1 MSKRGGD
8 NCANNTEK
16 VRCNWCL
23 ESDLYRNYHD
33 SEWGVPCT
41 DDGKLFEF
49 IVLEGAQ
56 AGLSWITVLR
66 KRDNYRRAFS
76 NFSAEKIARYN
87 SRSVERLMAN
97 PGIVRNRLKIE
108 ATISNARSFLT
119 IQQEYSSFSAYFWNF
134 CDGTPITNH
143 WASMKE
149 VPATTPLSD
158 TISRDMKKRGFRFF
172 GSTICY
178 AHMQA
183 TGMVNDHSVHCF
195 RHRECADLGANLR
208 LC

>member
-1 MSKRGGD
+1 M
-8 NCANNTEK
+8 
-16 VRCNWCL
+16 

-41 DDGKLFEF
+41 DDSKLFEF

-56 AGLSWITVLR
+56 AGLSWITILK
-66 KRDNYRRAFS
+66 KRDNYRPAFS

-108 ATISNARSFLT
+108 ATITNARSFLD
-119 IQQEYSSFSAYFWNF
+119 IQQEFGSFSTYFWGF
-134 CDGTPITNH
+134 CDGKPIVNH
-143 WASMKE
+143 WTSIKE

-158 TISRDMKKRGFRFF
+158 RISKDMKKRGFRFF

-183 TGMVNDHSVHCF
+183 TGMVNDHSPDCF
-195 RHRECADLGANLR
+195 RHRECADMGERLTIKLG
-208 LC
+208 